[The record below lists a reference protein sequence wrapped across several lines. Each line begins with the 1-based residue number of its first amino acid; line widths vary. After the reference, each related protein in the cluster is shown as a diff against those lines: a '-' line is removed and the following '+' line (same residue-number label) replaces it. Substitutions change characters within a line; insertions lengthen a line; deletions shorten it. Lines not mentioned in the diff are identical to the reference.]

1 MTPQEQLELE
11 AAAFRRLVAHLD
23 SRKDVQNID
32 LMNLSGFCRNCL
44 SKWYKAAADER
55 QIDISLD
62 DAREVVYGMPYAEWK
77 AQYLQEARRRVLRAV
92 RCGPWPRG
100 GNRPSGHPAAMSTTQ
115 VVRPAGAGHE
125 TLYVLLL
132 CLIILAVA
140 GSVIA
145 LHGESQE
152 VVAVPSHQL
161 DARRDLSAAE
171 QGIYADLR
179 VTLDEIQ
186 LLQQE
191 HSTLPPPEQLAE
203 EGFAPFA
210 QDASSVSRGNHRW
223 QILEPSAYLGLSQV
237 PSTSG
242 SLLMRVHGAEPDIW
256 LNRSANLA
264 APSDLSDQALI
275 AAGWQQVVTQFDA
288 GVTRQHRH

>member
-1 MTPQEQLELE
+1 
-11 AAAFRRLVAHLD
+11 
-23 SRKDVQNID
+23 
-32 LMNLSGFCRNCL
+32 
-44 SKWYKAAADER
+44 
-55 QIDISLD
+55 
-62 DAREVVYGMPYAEWK
+62 
-77 AQYLQEARRRVLRAV
+77 
-92 RCGPWPRG
+92 
-100 GNRPSGHPAAMSTTQ
+100 MSTTQ

-140 GSVIA
+140 GTVVA
-145 LHGESQE
+145 LHGETQA
-152 VVAVPSHQL
+152 VAAVPSHQL

-191 HSTLPPPEQLAE
+191 QDALPTPEQLGE

-210 QDASSVSRGNHRW
+210 QDASSVSRGNHQW
-223 QILEPSAYLGLSQV
+223 QLLAPSTYLGLSQA

-242 SLLMRVHGAEPDIW
+242 SVLMRVQGAEPDIW

-264 APSDLSDQALI
+264 APSDLTDQALI
-275 AAGWQQVVTQFDA
+275 AAGWQQVVAQFDA

>member
-1 MTPQEQLELE
+1 MT
-11 AAAFRRLVAHLD
+11 
-23 SRKDVQNID
+23 
-32 LMNLSGFCRNCL
+32 
-44 SKWYKAAADER
+44 
-55 QIDISLD
+55 
-62 DAREVVYGMPYAEWK
+62 
-77 AQYLQEARRRVLRAV
+77 
-92 RCGPWPRG
+92 
-100 GNRPSGHPAAMSTTQ
+100 TTQ

-140 GSVIA
+140 GTVVA
-145 LHGESQE
+145 LHGETRE
-152 VVAVPSHQL
+152 VAAVPSHQL

-191 HSTLPPPEQLAE
+191 QSALPTPAQLAE

-210 QDASSVSRGNHRW
+210 KDASSVSRGDHRW
-223 QILEPSAYLGLSQV
+223 QLLAPSAYLGLSQA
-237 PSTSG
+237 PATSG

-256 LNRSANLA
+256 LNRQANLA
-264 APSDLSDQALI
+264 APSDLTDQALI
-275 AAGWQQVVTQFDA
+275 AAGWRQVVAQFDA

>member
-1 MTPQEQLELE
+1 
-11 AAAFRRLVAHLD
+11 
-23 SRKDVQNID
+23 
-32 LMNLSGFCRNCL
+32 
-44 SKWYKAAADER
+44 
-55 QIDISLD
+55 
-62 DAREVVYGMPYAEWK
+62 
-77 AQYLQEARRRVLRAV
+77 
-92 RCGPWPRG
+92 
-100 GNRPSGHPAAMSTTQ
+100 MSTTQ

-140 GSVIA
+140 SAVVA
-145 LHGESQE
+145 LHSETQE

-191 HSTLPPPEQLAE
+191 QHTLPTPEQLAE

-210 QDASSVSRGNHRW
+210 QDASSVSRGDHRW
-223 QILEPSAYLGLSQV
+223 QVLEPSAYLGVSQT
-237 PSTSG
+237 PSASG
-242 SLLMRVHGAEPDIW
+242 SLLMRVRGAEPDIW
-256 LNRSANLA
+256 LNRQANLA
-264 APSDLSDQALI
+264 VPTDLTDPTLI
-275 AAGWQQVVTQFDA
+275 ATGWRQVVTQFDA